1 MPVKIQSV
9 GKGKYKVSTP
19 RGTKAKHTTKAKAE
33 KQKRLLNAIDHG
45 FKPTGRPAKKKTR
58 TESLALKVVQTL
70 LENVKEKLSRF
81 LLDDIDSDYGF
92 YSRASTYLRGHVLRS
107 KEEWESAQSGQELVD
122 ELCSGCPETKIQSL
136 LRKLQED

>member
-58 TESLALKVVQTL
+58 TESLAIKVVQTL

-92 YSRASTYLRGHVLRS
+92 YSRVSMCLDPRKSGKVHRVDKSWSMNSVQVVLKQRYS
-107 KEEWESAQSGQELVD
+107 HF
-122 ELCSGCPETKIQSL
+122 
-136 LRKLQED
+136 